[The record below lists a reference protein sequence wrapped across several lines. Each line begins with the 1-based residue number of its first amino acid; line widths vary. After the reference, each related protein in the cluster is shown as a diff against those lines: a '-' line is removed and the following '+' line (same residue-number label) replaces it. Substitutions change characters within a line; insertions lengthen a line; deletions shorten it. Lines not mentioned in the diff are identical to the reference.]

1 MRKPDLGRPP
11 LITQTFIA
19 PEVELVD
26 EGVDVPAMVNFRQLK
41 AKYQLHV
48 LRSSREDLRDVL
60 PILAAS
66 DLQQGVL
73 RDGLLLGVL
82 LQQELQ
88 QHAGLP
94 GQRIYARALSG
105 RGCLGGTCT
114 FLFWALGTFIRSC
127 TGRPC
132 IRRARGHGS
141 LKLLVI
147 SSSRGARGRTLRDRR
162 GGGGALLFGG
172 YSSTELG
179 LLGTMS
185 VPLDLVAFHM
195 GMVLVPVPLRHGDT
209 GYGSQTH
216 AAGWQAR
223 RAPRGRTSRCC
234 EQLQ

>member
-1 MRKPDLGRPP
+1 MRKPDLGRPPP

-26 EGVDVPAMVNFRQLK
+26 EGIDVPATVNFLQLK

-48 LRSSREDLRDVL
+48 LRGSPEDPRDVL
-60 PILAAS
+60 PILAANN
-66 DLQQGVL
+66 LQQGVL

-105 RGCLGGTCT
+105 RGCLGGTCI
-114 FLFWALGTFIRSC
+114 FLLSALGTFIRSC

-132 IRRARGHGS
+132 IRRARGHSS

-147 SSSRGARGRTLRDRR
+147 SSSRGAWGRTLRDRQE
-162 GGGGALLFGG
+162 GGGALLFGG
-172 YSSTELG
+172 CSSTGLG
-179 LLGTMS
+179 LLGTLS

-195 GMVLVPVPLRHGDT
+195 GMVLLPVPLRHGDT
-209 GYGSQTH
+209 GYGSQVH
-216 AAGWQAR
+216 AGSVAGKE
-223 RAPRGRTSRCC
+223 GT
-234 EQLQ
+234 

>member
-1 MRKPDLGRPP
+1 MRKPVLGRRP
-11 LITQTFIA
+11 LFTQTFIA
-19 PEVELVD
+19 PKVELVD
-26 EGVDVPAMVNFRQLK
+26 EGLDVPATVNFRQLQ
-41 AKYQLHV
+41 AKYQVHV
-48 LRSSREDLRDVL
+48 LRGSPEDLRDVL
-60 PILAAS
+60 STLAAN

-73 RDGLLLGVL
+73 RDGLLLGGL

-132 IRRARGHGS
+132 IRRARGHCS

-147 SSSRGARGRTLRDRR
+147 SSSRGAQRRTLRDRQ

-172 YSSTELG
+172 CSSTGLG
-179 LLGTMS
+179 LLGTLS
-185 VPLDLVAFHM
+185 VPLDLVAFHT
-195 GMVLVPVPLRHGDT
+195 GMVLLPVPLRHGDT
-209 GYGSQTH
+209 GYGSQAH
-216 AAGWQAR
+216 AGRVAGKE
-223 RAPRGRTSRCC
+223 GT
-234 EQLQ
+234 

>member
-1 MRKPDLGRPP
+1 MRKPDLGRPPP

-19 PEVELVD
+19 PKVELVD
-26 EGVDVPAMVNFRQLK
+26 EGIDVPATVNFLQLK

-48 LRSSREDLRDVL
+48 LRGSPEDPRDVL
-60 PILAAS
+60 PILAANN
-66 DLQQGVL
+66 LQQGVL

-105 RGCLGGTCT
+105 RGCLGGTCI
-114 FLFWALGTFIRSC
+114 FLLSALGTFIRSC

-132 IRRARGHGS
+132 IRRAKGHGS

-147 SSSRGARGRTLRDRR
+147 SSSRGARGRTLRGRR
-162 GGGGALLFGG
+162 VGGGALLFGG
-172 YSSTELG
+172 CSSTGLG
-179 LLGTMS
+179 LLGAMC

-209 GYGSQTH
+209 GYGSQAH
-216 AAGWQAR
+216 AGRVAGKE
-223 RAPRGRTSRCC
+223 GT
-234 EQLQ
+234 